1 MSTNSDR
8 RPRLPVRIAY
18 LAAGVLFVAAM
29 LLLASVV
36 NPDRD
41 RDFSM
46 NHVPRGRRRPPPSQ
60 RPTSANEGTG
70 T

>member
-1 MSTNSDR
+1 
-8 RPRLPVRIAY
+8 VRIAY

-29 LLLASVV
+29 LLLASVA

-46 NHVPRGRRRPPPSQ
+46 NHVPAG
-60 RPTSANEGTG
+60 TSTTAVVATFDLD
-70 T
+70 

>member
-18 LAAGVLFVAAM
+18 LAAGILFVAAM

-46 NHVPRGRRRPPPSQ
+46 NHVPAG
-60 RPTSANEGTG
+60 TSATSIVAAADLG
-70 T
+70 

>member
-1 MSTNSDR
+1 
-8 RPRLPVRIAY
+8 VRIAY
-18 LAAGVLFVAAM
+18 LTAGVLFVAAM

-46 NHVPRGRRRPPPSQ
+46 NHVPAG
-60 RPTSANEGTG
+60 TSVTSVVATTDLG
-70 T
+70 

>member
-8 RPRLPVRIAY
+8 RPRLPVKIAY
-18 LAAGVLFVAAM
+18 LTAGVLFVAAM
-29 LLLASVV
+29 LLVASVV

-46 NHVPRGRRRPPPSQ
+46 NHVPAG
-60 RPTSANEGTG
+60 TSATSVVATTDLG
-70 T
+70 

>member
-46 NHVPRGRRRPPPSQ
+46 NHVP
-60 RPTSANEGTG
+60 TG
-70 T
+70 TSTTAVVATFDLG

>member
-18 LAAGVLFVAAM
+18 LAAGIVFVAAM

-46 NHVPRGRRRPPPSQ
+46 THVPAG
-60 RPTSANEGTG
+60 TSATSVGAAPDLD
-70 T
+70 

>member
-18 LAAGVLFVAAM
+18 LAAGILFVAAM

-46 NHVPRGRRRPPPSQ
+46 NHVP
-60 RPTSANEGTG
+60 AGTAAISIVATADLG
-70 T
+70 

>member
-8 RPRLPVRIAY
+8 RPRPPVRIAY
-18 LAAGVLFVAAM
+18 LTAGVLFVAAM

-46 NHVPRGRRRPPPSQ
+46 NHVPAG
-60 RPTSANEGTG
+60 TSATSVVATTDLG
-70 T
+70 

>member
-18 LAAGVLFVAAM
+18 LTAGVLFVAAM
-29 LLLASVV
+29 LLVASVV

-46 NHVPRGRRRPPPSQ
+46 NRVPAG
-60 RPTSANEGTG
+60 TSVTSVVATTDLG
-70 T
+70 

>member
-1 MSTNSDR
+1 M
-8 RPRLPVRIAY
+8 RIAY
-18 LAAGVLFVAAM
+18 LTAGVLFVAAM

-46 NHVPRGRRRPPPSQ
+46 NHVPAG
-60 RPTSANEGTG
+60 TSATSVVATTELG
-70 T
+70 

>member
-29 LLLASVV
+29 LCWQAS
-36 NPDRD
+36 
-41 RDFSM
+41 S
-46 NHVPRGRRRPPPSQ
+46 
-60 RPTSANEGTG
+60 TLIGTAISR
-70 T
+70 

>member
-1 MSTNSDR
+1 MSTNSDQ

-46 NHVPRGRRRPPPSQ
+46 NHVPAG
-60 RPTSANEGTG
+60 TSTTAFVTTSDLG
-70 T
+70 

>member
-36 NPDRD
+36 NLI
-41 RDFSM
+41 
-46 NHVPRGRRRPPPSQ
+46 
-60 RPTSANEGTG
+60 GTAISR
-70 T
+70 

>member
-18 LAAGVLFVAAM
+18 LTAGVLFVAAM

-46 NHVPRGRRRPPPSQ
+46 NHAPAG
-60 RPTSANEGTG
+60 TSVTSVVAT
-70 T
+70 TDLD

>member
-8 RPRLPVRIAY
+8 RPRLPVKIAY
-18 LAAGVLFVAAM
+18 LTAGVLFVAAM

-36 NPDRD
+36 NPDRN

-46 NHVPRGRRRPPPSQ
+46 NHVPAG
-60 RPTSANEGTG
+60 TSATSVVATTDLG
-70 T
+70 

>member
-8 RPRLPVRIAY
+8 RPRLPVKIAY
-18 LAAGVLFVAAM
+18 LTAGVLFVAAM
-29 LLLASVV
+29 LLVASVV

-46 NHVPRGRRRPPPSQ
+46 NHVPAG
-60 RPTSANEGTG
+60 TSVTSVVATTDLG
-70 T
+70 